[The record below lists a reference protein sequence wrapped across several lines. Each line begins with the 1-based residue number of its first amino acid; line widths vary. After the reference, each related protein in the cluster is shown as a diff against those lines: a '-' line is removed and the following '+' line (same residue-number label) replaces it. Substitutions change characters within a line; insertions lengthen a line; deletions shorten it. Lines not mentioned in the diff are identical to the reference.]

1 MFGFRKDSYLA
12 DEYETT
18 GIAFFSNVM
27 QNCLDVRG
35 AGMLVELVHVGG
47 PVPRWTIE
55 DSDAC
60 QK

>member
-1 MFGFRKDSYLA
+1 
-12 DEYETT
+12 
-18 GIAFFSNVM
+18 
-27 QNCLDVRG
+27 
-35 AGMLVELVHVGG
+35 MLVELVHVGG